1 MFYSVILGFGACL
14 VRVLFNVLLG
24 SWLLARIDR
33 PLFPKGY
40 ESADMGYNTWTG
52 MLQVDLYH
60 THPIVLTFCH
70 MLTQDTTSRK
80 YHTGPDVLQD
90 CRNKLRRRRWHLA
103 YTLIKNPTLILY
115 RKPTVCHSRSYPLN
129 KDVLHRLL
137 INVLQ
142 SPDRKFIFTEQEME
156 TSIDSVQ
163 L

>member
-1 MFYSVILGFGACL
+1 MLKEGIKASLESSCNG
-14 VRVLFNVLLG
+14 
-24 SWLLARIDR
+24 
-33 PLFPKGY
+33 LFPLTASKIIMWKHILILLPVTFNY
-40 ESADMGYNTWTG
+40 FLGYNTWTG